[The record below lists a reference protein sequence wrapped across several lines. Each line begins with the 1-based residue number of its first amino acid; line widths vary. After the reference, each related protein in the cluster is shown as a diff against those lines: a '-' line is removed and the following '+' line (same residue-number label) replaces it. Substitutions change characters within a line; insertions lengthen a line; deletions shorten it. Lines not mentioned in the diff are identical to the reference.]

1 MKKGLNETRLG
12 AEPIEQ
18 LDTDSFINTDSTLSD
33 TGQKNVKEHPKGIRQ
48 FHIPDFIE
56 NTENQFAQG
65 APIVF
70 LTAYPLQKDV
80 TGKDQGRAA
89 DSQVIADAMEF
100 LAQFK
105 QRFADLEAA
114 DQGRA
119 ADSQVIA
126 DAMEFLA
133 QFKQRFADLEAA
145 FDRPAIAVQTHD
157 FRVGQIGVCG
167 KNDDILISLVPVP
180 DENQLHRNP
189 LFLRFDQN

>member
-12 AEPIEQ
+12 AEPIQQ
-18 LDTDSFINTDSTLSD
+18 LNTNSFIHTDSALSNS
-33 TGQKNVKEHPKGIRQ
+33 GQKDVKEHPKGIRQ

-56 NTENQFAQG
+56 NTVNQFAQG
-65 APIVF
+65 SPIVF
-70 LTAYPLQKDV
+70 LTAYPFQKDV

-89 DSQVIADAMEF
+89 DSQVIADAVEF
-100 LAQFK
+100 LAQ
-105 QRFADLEAA
+105 LE
-114 DQGRA
+114 QG
-119 ADSQVIA
+119 
-126 DAMEFLA
+126 
-133 QFKQRFADLEAA
+133 FADLEAA

-167 KNDDILISLVPVP
+167 KNDDIFISLVPVP